1 MNKKCNK
8 LGGPAQIF
16 APANLQ
22 QPKLMSVLTA
32 LPLLCQGAL
41 QLAPLHISHAVQ
53 LWPLIAANKTDLA
66 QFLPWA
72 AAVVDEQSTADYLQ
86 SRLHSTESGA
96 AWWLLLYQGQAAG
109 VLGLKA
115 IRDLEI
121 SVFPGEPVPQ
131 NSEPALQVAE
141 IGYWLGAAFR
151 GRQLIPQL
159 LQQLGHYLYQQ
170 QRAHLLEFRCLSD
183 NHASIRLVT
192 KAGAIYSGTIPHS
205 LSGHFQSQQL
215 QRYLL
220 WLGADQQDIS
230 TARQNH

>member
-1 MNKKCNK
+1 
-8 LGGPAQIF
+8 
-16 APANLQ
+16 
-22 QPKLMSVLTA
+22 MSVLTA
-32 LPLLCQGAL
+32 LPLFYQGAL
-41 QLAPLHISHAVQ
+41 QLAPLQISAAVQ
-53 LWPLIAANKTDLA
+53 LWPLIAANKTNLA

-86 SRLHSTESGA
+86 SRITSSEPGA

-109 VLGLKA
+109 VFGLKA

-131 NSEPALQVAE
+131 TSEPALQVAE

-159 LQQLGHYLYQQ
+159 LQQLGRYLYHQQ
-170 QRAHLLEFRCLSD
+170 LAHWLEFRCLSD

-192 KAGAIYSGTIPHS
+192 KAGAVYCGSIPHS

-220 WLGADQQDIS
+220 WLGADQQDIATA
-230 TARQNH
+230 TAR

>member
-1 MNKKCNK
+1 
-8 LGGPAQIF
+8 
-16 APANLQ
+16 
-22 QPKLMSVLTA
+22 MSVLTV

-72 AAVVDEQSTADYLQ
+72 AAVVDEQSTVDYLQ
-86 SRLHSTESGA
+86 IRIASSEPGA

-115 IRDLEI
+115 IRDLDI

-131 NSEPALQVAE
+131 TSEPALQVAE

-159 LQQLGHYLYQQ
+159 LQQLGRYLYHQQ
-170 QRAHLLEFRCLSD
+170 LAHWLEFRCLSD

-192 KAGAIYSGTIPHS
+192 KAGAIYSGTIPHL
-205 LSGHFQSQQL
+205 LSGHFQPQQL

-220 WLGADQQDIS
+220 WLGADQQDIATA
-230 TARQNH
+230 TAR

>member
-8 LGGPAQIF
+8 LGGSAQTF
-16 APANLQ
+16 VPANLP

-72 AAVVDEQSTADYLQ
+72 AAVVNEQSTADYLQ
-86 SRLHSTESGA
+86 SRLHSTEPGA
-96 AWWLLLYQGQAAG
+96 AWWLILYQGQAAG

-115 IRDLEI
+115 IRELEI
-121 SVFPGEPVPQ
+121 SVFASEPIPQ
-131 NSEPALQVAE
+131 TQPPALQVAE

-192 KAGAIYSGTIPHS
+192 KVGAIYSGTIPHS

-220 WLGADQQDIS
+220 WLGADQQDIA

>member
-1 MNKKCNK
+1 
-8 LGGPAQIF
+8 
-16 APANLQ
+16 LQ

-41 QLAPLHISHAVQ
+41 QLAPLHISHAAQ

-86 SRLHSTESGA
+86 SRITSTEPGA
-96 AWWLLLYQGQAAG
+96 AWWLMLYQGQAAG
-109 VLGLKA
+109 VFGLKA

-121 SVFPGEPVPQ
+121 SVFASEPVPQ
-131 NSEPALQVAE
+131 TLQPGLQVAE

-159 LQQLGHYLYQQ
+159 LQQLGRYLYQQ
-170 QRAHLLEFRCLSD
+170 QLAHLLEFRCLAD

-192 KAGAIYSGTIPHS
+192 KTGAVYCGNLPQQ
-205 LSGHFQSQQL
+205 LSGHFARQQL

-220 WLGADQQDIS
+220 WLT
-230 TARQNH
+230 TAPGIGTAGI